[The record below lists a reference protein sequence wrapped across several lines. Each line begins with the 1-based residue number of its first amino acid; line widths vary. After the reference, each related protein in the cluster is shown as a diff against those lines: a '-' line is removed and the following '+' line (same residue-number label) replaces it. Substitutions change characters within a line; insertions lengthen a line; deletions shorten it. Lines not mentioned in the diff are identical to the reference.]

1 VNVYSYVVEHDTG
14 KAPNPYFG
22 FCTLCRCKFRKCD
35 TSRKNIVEL
44 AEPKKKNW
52 VIGTGGA
59 NLRKSAGHGK
69 LVFAMQVDEKLT
81 REEYYN
87 KLKFKKK
94 KPGTCTDEQKHG
106 DNEEPHGD
114 FEKHKQFVLVSHP
127 RHFYYFGEKA
137 VDIPKKFDLE
147 KKGPGFR
154 SNFDQKDI
162 LRFVE
167 WLKKE
172 HKPGKHGEPCFK
184 GIDELKGNRRCK
196 SSC

>member
-1 VNVYSYVVEHDTG
+1 MNV
-14 KAPNPYFG
+14 
-22 FCTLCRCKFRKCD
+22 
-35 TSRKNIVEL
+35 VEL
-44 AEPKKKNW
+44 ADKGDW

-59 NLRKSAGHGK
+59 NLRKSAGRGK
-69 LVFAMQVDEKLT
+69 LVYAMQVDEKLT
-81 REEYYN
+81 REGYYN
-87 KLKFKKK
+87 NLKFKKK
-94 KPGTCTDEQKHG
+94 KPGTGTYEQKHG

-137 VDIPKKFDLE
+137 ADIPKRFDLE

-162 LRFVE
+162 LRFVG

-172 HKPGKHGEPCFK
+172 HKPGKHEEPCCK
-184 GIDELKGNRRCK
+184 GIDELKGSRRCK